1 MQQEKVMSAEKI
13 RDKGQTLDTPTG
25 KILGIVDSK
34 ANLEDLARAMESAGY
49 EKVKFLSGEEGADLL
64 ERSEG
69 FFFSD
74 MEERVLTRHIEELKA
89 GHHIISIAVS
99 SDQLDEAQT
108 IATRNGARGLIH
120 FGSLMTTQLTK

>member
-1 MQQEKVMSAEKI
+1 MSAEKI
-13 RDKGQTLDTPTG
+13 HDKGQTLDTPTG
-25 KILGIVDSK
+25 KILGIVDSQ
-34 ANLEDLARAMESAGY
+34 ADLESLSRALESAGFTNM
-49 EKVKFLSGEEGADLL
+49 KVLSGEEGADLL

-89 GHHIISIAVS
+89 GHHIVAIDVS

-120 FGSLMTTQLTK
+120 YGSLMTTQLTR

>member
-1 MQQEKVMSAEKI
+1 MSAEKI
-13 RDKGQTLDTPTG
+13 HDEGQTLRTPTG
-25 KILGIVDSK
+25 KILGIVDSQ
-34 ANLEDLARAMESAGY
+34 ANLEGLTQALESAGFK
-49 EKVKFLSGEEGADLL
+49 EIKVLSGEEGADLL

-89 GHHIISIAVS
+89 GHHIVAIDVS

-120 FGSLMTTQLTK
+120 YGSLMTTQLTR

>member
-1 MQQEKVMSAEKI
+1 MSAEKI
-13 RDKGQTLDTPTG
+13 HDEGQTLRTPTG
-25 KILGIVDSK
+25 KILGIVDSQ
-34 ANLEDLARAMESAGY
+34 ASLEGLTQALESAGFK
-49 EKVKFLSGEEGADLL
+49 EIKVLSGEEGADLL

-89 GHHIISIAVS
+89 GHHIVAIDVT

-120 FGSLMTTQLTK
+120 YGSLMTTQLTR